1 MSNAQSTSPYSRLR
15 LSQPPKRQEIS
26 RAPGLTGD
34 IPPTRPS
41 RAVRM
46 TIKPMSRVLNPLV
59 RKLAG
64 KKHMAMAAQMHHTG
78 RRSGRS
84 FMTPVGAKLSGA
96 YFLIPLTFGNR
107 SDWCRNVRA
116 AGGAM
121 IRWKGND
128 YQVIEPEIVDTKA
141 ARTEIRS
148 AFKLSDR
155 AFLRVMGI
163 TQVMRLRVAP
173 HDGRSPQPE

>member
-1 MSNAQSTSPYSRLR
+1 MSKPGPIEPNSPVR
-15 LSQPPKRQEIS
+15 LSQALQHDEIH
-26 RAPGLTGD
+26 RTPGLTGD
-34 IPPTRPS
+34 IPPIRAS
-41 RAVRM
+41 RAVRL
-46 TIKPMSRVLNPLV
+46 TIKPMSRVLNPVV

-84 FMTPVGAKLSGA
+84 FMTPVGAKLSGV

-128 YQVIEPEIVDTKA
+128 YQVIEPELLDVKA
-141 ARTEIRS
+141 ARAEIRS
-148 AFKLSDR
+148 AFNHSDR
-155 AFLRVMGI
+155 AFVRLMGI
-163 TQVMRLRVAP
+163 TQVMRLRLSP
-173 HDGRSPQPE
+173 HDGIAGN

>member
-1 MSNAQSTSPYSRLR
+1 MSNSHSTSPNLSLR
-15 LSQPPKRQEIS
+15 LSQAPRHDSIS
-26 RAPGLTGD
+26 RTPGLTGD

-84 FMTPVGAKLSGA
+84 FMTPVGAKLSGE

-116 AGGAM
+116 AGGAV
-121 IRWKGND
+121 IRWRGAD
-128 YQVIEPEIVDTKA
+128 YQVIEPEIVATKA
-141 ARTEIRS
+141 ARAEIRS

-155 AFLRVMGI
+155 AFFRLMGI

-173 HDGRSPQPE
+173 HDGRSAQTE

>member
-1 MSNAQSTSPYSRLR
+1 
-15 LSQPPKRQEIS
+15 
-26 RAPGLTGD
+26 
-34 IPPTRPS
+34 
-41 RAVRM
+41 M
-46 TIKPMSRVLNPLV
+46 TIKPMSRILNPLV

-84 FMTPVGAKLSGA
+84 FMTPVGAKLSGV

-116 AGGAM
+116 AGGGT

-128 YQVIEPEIVDTKA
+128 YQVVEPELLDVKA
-141 ARTEIRS
+141 ARAEIRS
-148 AFKLSDR
+148 TFNLSDR
-155 AFLRVMGI
+155 LFVRLMGI
-163 TQVMRLRVAP
+163 TQVMRLRLDP
-173 HDGRSPQPE
+173 HDARSPHPA

>member
-1 MSNAQSTSPYSRLR
+1 MSNSHSTSPSSPLR
-15 LSQPPKRQEIS
+15 LSHAPQHDAIS
-26 RAPGLTGD
+26 RIPGLTGD

-46 TIKPMSRVLNPLV
+46 TIRPMSRILNPVV

-84 FMTPVGAKLSGA
+84 FMTPVGAKLSGGF
-96 YFLIPLTFGNR
+96 FLIPLTFGNQ

-116 AGGAM
+116 AGGGK
-121 IRWKGND
+121 IRCNGDD
-128 YQVIEPEIVDTKA
+128 YHVIEPELLDTKA
-141 ARTEIRS
+141 ARAEIRS
-148 AFKLSDR
+148 TFNRSDR
-155 AFLRVMGI
+155 VFMRFMGI
-163 TQVMRLRVAP
+163 TQVMRLRLDP
-173 HDGRSPQPE
+173 NDG